1 MLSND
6 IAQKV
11 IDQGMSLGADFVD
24 VFVEEN
30 QASTI
35 QMLSSQVHEIN
46 AGVDFGIGVRLIYD
60 NDVVYGYT
68 NSKKLDDLITLT
80 NQLGALNKKP
90 AQAKAQS
97 LAHKTTNDIH
107 PVAKGLD
114 NDLPLEQKVAYL
126 TNIDGWVREES
137 EKIAQ
142 VNIRAIQR
150 KQRVHIFNSEGLDI
164 SDIRHY
170 MRFGIMALAQDGN
183 EQHSAFEGP
192 GALKG
197 WEFSNE
203 IDTKAI
209 SKEVA
214 RIALTKLTAT
224 PCPAGKMPVVI
235 DNGFGGV
242 IFHEAC
248 GHLLET
254 TSVAKKAS
262 VFHDKM
268 GQMIANPVVSAVD
281 DGTIASKW
289 GSINIDDE
297 GMETQNTQLI
307 KDGKL
312 VGFLSDRV
320 GAAKCDIPR
329 SGSGRKQSYKFA
341 PASRMRNTFI
351 EAGKDKF
358 EDMIGSIEKGIYC
371 KKMGGGS
378 VMPGTGEFNFSADE
392 SYLIENGK
400 ITKPLKSATLI
411 GKGEDIL
418 TKISMVSD
426 NLELSAGM
434 CGSVSGAIP
443 TTVGQPAIKVDDI
456 LVGGQA

>member
-1 MLSND
+1 MLPSD
-6 IAQKV
+6 SAQKV
-11 IDQGMSLGADFVD
+11 INQGMALGANFVD
-24 VFVEEN
+24 VFVEEH
-30 QASTI
+30 QTSTI
-35 QMLSSQVHEIN
+35 QLLSSDVNEIN

-60 NDVVYGYT
+60 GDVVYGYT
-68 NSKKLDDLITLT
+68 NSTRIEDLLELT
-80 NQLGALNKKP
+80 NKLGALNRRDP
-90 AQAKAQS
+90 
-97 LAHKTTNDIH
+97 LASSTALVHTPLTDIHKTMR
-107 PVAKGLD
+107 GLD
-114 NDLPLEQKVAYL
+114 HDIPLNDKVAYL
-126 TNIDGWVREES
+126 KKIDGWIREES
-137 EKIAQ
+137 DKIAQ
-142 VNIRAIQR
+142 VNLRAIQR
-150 KQRVHIFNSEGLDI
+150 RQHVHIYNSEGLDI
-164 SDIRHY
+164 HDTRHY
-170 MRFGIMALAQDGN
+170 MRFGLMALSQDGN

-197 WEFSNE
+197 WEFSE
-203 IDTKAI
+203 DLDMKSI

-214 RIALTKLTAT
+214 RIALMKLTAE
-224 PCPAGKMPVVI
+224 PCPGGKMPVII

-268 GQMIANPVVSAVD
+268 GQMIASPVVSAVD
-281 DGTIASKW
+281 DGTIKSKW

-297 GMETQNTQLI
+297 GMETQKTQLI

-320 GAAKCDIPR
+320 GAEKCGIPR
-329 SGSGRKQSYKFA
+329 SGSARKQSYKYA

-358 EDMIGSIEKGIYC
+358 EDMIASIDKGIYC

-411 GKGEDIL
+411 GKGEGIL

-426 NLELSAGM
+426 NLELAAGM

-443 TTVGQPAIKVDDI
+443 TTVGQPAIKVDEI
-456 LVGGQA
+456 LVGGQQ